1 MNVVAVAAHPDDV
14 ELTCAGTLAK
24 YAQQGDQVWIVTLS
38 IGELGH
44 RDIEPLELSQIRRQ
58 EASTAAAYIG
68 AKYVCL
74 DQPAEYIQDTI
85 EARNK
90 LIEVFRQAQA
100 DVVLTHP
107 PLDYHLDH
115 MNTSKI
121 VYGATLAA
129 PIVRIVT
136 NSPPLMR
143 HPMLFY
149 TDAIGSLEFQPSHFV
164 DITATFETKMAMLS
178 CHQTQ
183 MNMDYWPEA
192 PLGLTE
198 LAEIT
203 ARFRGM
209 QSNVAYAEAFRP
221 GLGWPRLR
229 AGNWLP

>member
-44 RDIEPLELSQIRRQ
+44 RNIEPLELSQIRRQ

-129 PIVRIVT
+129 PIVRIAT

-183 MNMDYWPEA
+183 VNMDYWPEA
-192 PLGLTE
+192 PLGLP
-198 LAEIT
+198 L
-203 ARFRGM
+203 
-209 QSNVAYAEAFRP
+209 QSDERV
-221 GLGWPRLR
+221 
-229 AGNWLP
+229 